1 MLQIREVCKEY
12 RTGDLV
18 QRALDHVSLNLR
30 DNEFVAILGPSGSG
44 KTTLLNVIGGLDRYD
59 SGDLI
64 INGVSTKKYKDRD
77 WDSYR
82 NHTIGFVFQSYNL
95 IPHQTILA
103 NVELALTIS
112 GMGKTERTRKAV
124 QALEQVGLGEQ
135 VHKKPNQ
142 LSGGQMQRVAIAR
155 ALVNDPDILLA
166 DEPTGALDSDTSIQV
181 MDLLRE
187 VAKDRLV
194 VMVTHNPELAEA
206 YATRIVRLRDGKIQ
220 ADTDPFLV
228 DEAGLKKPEH
238 RNLGKASMS
247 FITSLSLSFNNL
259 RTKKARTILTSFAG
273 SIGIIGIAL
282 ILSISNGVNDYIDTM
297 EEETLA
303 QYPLQIESSGFD
315 FMSMMGEMPGMEEE
329 EEKSG
334 DIDVIETITGIFSNV
349 DSNDL
354 QSLKE
359 YLDSGQS
366 GIEDYTN
373 SVEYKYDVTPQIFR
387 EDPDGVRQV
396 NPDMAFEEL
405 GGATGS
411 SSMFLSMMGSD
422 SFFEMPEDP
431 ALYQSQ
437 YEVKAGRWPQN
448 YNECVVVLTQSGGIS
463 DTMLYTL
470 GLRDS
475 MELDEMIRQYLDE
488 ETVQLPEDFGSY
500 SYEDLLDIGFRLVD
514 SADYYEYDS
523 QYGIWTDRSDDEAY
537 LQELVKNGEELT
549 VVGVVQ
555 PEEGSTITVLGSGIG
570 YLPSLTRHVMERAAE
585 KEIVQNQIAHPQV
598 DVFSGEE
605 FGAENAENG
614 FDLNSL
620 FTVDTQALQEAFQF
634 DESALTEGMSG
645 QMEMPDLAGAGGLD
659 LADFIDFGS
668 LDLDLPQMS
677 AGGLA
682 ELLGDIRLNVSGE
695 AVSQMASGLL
705 DGYQEYAAAHPEADF
720 SRLGESFLGYLE
732 TEEAQNIFRD
742 AIREII
748 RENADAMVTGEQL
761 QDLMARIMT
770 GYQEYAAEHG
780 YTDPD
785 RFAEYLMEY
794 LQTADAET
802 VMDQWAQENLGG
814 LGDITISREQMEQLA
829 GDMLAG
835 YRGYAEANGLPDI
848 SRMGDYFTDY
858 LGTPQAQQL
867 LAAGIAGMVDTDSL
881 QAQLA
886 DAMGSYMNEMMGQY
900 GASVG
905 QAIENQMA
913 SVMEQMMTQISAGIQ
928 QYMQQAM
935 AQLAQN
941 LGGAMNL
948 SPEAFEQAFQVN
960 MDGEE
965 LAQILLSMGSIQDAT
980 YEGNLQSLGYADTDV
995 PSEIDI
1001 YPKDFESKEQ
1011 VTAILED
1018 YNRQMEE
1025 QGKEDQV
1032 ISYTDSVGTLMSSV
1046 TDIVNVISY
1055 VLIAFV
1061 AISLLVSSIM
1071 IGVIT
1076 YISVLER
1083 KKEIGILR
1091 AIGAS
1096 KKNVSQVFNAETFII
1111 GACAGILGIAITL
1124 ILLIPG
1130 NMILHSLDGLEDI
1143 TAKLPVYDALLLIG
1157 ISILLTLI
1165 GGLIPS
1171 RKASKSDPVTALRV
1185 D

>member
-1 MLQIREVCKEY
+1 
-12 RTGDLV
+12 
-18 QRALDHVSLNLR
+18 
-30 DNEFVAILGPSGSG
+30 
-44 KTTLLNVIGGLDRYD
+44 
-59 SGDLI
+59 
-64 INGVSTKKYKDRD
+64 
-77 WDSYR
+77 
-82 NHTIGFVFQSYNL
+82 
-95 IPHQTILA
+95 
-103 NVELALTIS
+103 
-112 GMGKTERTRKAV
+112 
-124 QALEQVGLGEQ
+124 
-135 VHKKPNQ
+135 
-142 LSGGQMQRVAIAR
+142 
-155 ALVNDPDILLA
+155 
-166 DEPTGALDSDTSIQV
+166 
-181 MDLLRE
+181 
-187 VAKDRLV
+187 
-194 VMVTHNPELAEA
+194 
-206 YATRIVRLRDGKIQ
+206 
-220 ADTDPFLV
+220 
-228 DEAGLKKPEH
+228 
-238 RNLGKASMS
+238 
-247 FITSLSLSFNNL
+247 
-259 RTKKARTILTSFAG
+259 
-273 SIGIIGIAL
+273 
-282 ILSISNGVNDYIDTM
+282 
-297 EEETLA
+297 
-303 QYPLQIESSGFD
+303 
-315 FMSMMGEMPGMEEE
+315 
-329 EEKSG
+329 
-334 DIDVIETITGIFSNV
+334 
-349 DSNDL
+349 
-354 QSLKE
+354 
-359 YLDSGQS
+359 
-366 GIEDYTN
+366 
-373 SVEYKYDVTPQIFR
+373 
-387 EDPDGVRQV
+387 
-396 NPDMAFEEL
+396 
-405 GGATGS
+405 
-411 SSMFLSMMGSD
+411 
-422 SFFEMPEDP
+422 
-431 ALYQSQ
+431 
-437 YEVKAGRWPQN
+437 
-448 YNECVVVLTQSGGIS
+448 
-463 DTMLYTL
+463 
-470 GLRDS
+470 
-475 MELDEMIRQYLDE
+475 
-488 ETVQLPEDFGSY
+488 
-500 SYEDLLDIGFRLVD
+500 
-514 SADYYEYDS
+514 
-523 QYGIWTDRSDDEAY
+523 
-537 LQELVKNGEELT
+537 
-549 VVGVVQ
+549 
-555 PEEGSTITVLGSGIG
+555 
-570 YLPSLTRHVMERAAE
+570 
-585 KEIVQNQIAHPQV
+585 
-598 DVFSGEE
+598 
-605 FGAENAENG
+605 
-614 FDLNSL
+614 
-620 FTVDTQALQEAFQF
+620 
-634 DESALTEGMSG
+634 
-645 QMEMPDLAGAGGLD
+645 MEMPDLAGAGGLD

-705 DGYQEYAAAHPEADF
+705 EGYQEYAAAHPEADF
-720 SRLGESFLGYLE
+720 PGWENPSSDIWKQKKRRTFSEMRSRDHPGKRGRDGYRGTAAGSDGADHDRLSGIRCGARLYRSGSFCG
-732 TEEAQNIFRD
+732 
-742 AIREII
+742 
-748 RENADAMVTGEQL
+748 V
-761 QDLMARIMT
+761 
-770 GYQEYAAEHG
+770 
-780 YTDPD
+780 
-785 RFAEYLMEY
+785 LMEY

>member
-1 MLQIREVCKEY
+1 
-12 RTGDLV
+12 
-18 QRALDHVSLNLR
+18 
-30 DNEFVAILGPSGSG
+30 
-44 KTTLLNVIGGLDRYD
+44 
-59 SGDLI
+59 
-64 INGVSTKKYKDRD
+64 
-77 WDSYR
+77 
-82 NHTIGFVFQSYNL
+82 
-95 IPHQTILA
+95 
-103 NVELALTIS
+103 
-112 GMGKTERTRKAV
+112 
-124 QALEQVGLGEQ
+124 
-135 VHKKPNQ
+135 
-142 LSGGQMQRVAIAR
+142 
-155 ALVNDPDILLA
+155 
-166 DEPTGALDSDTSIQV
+166 
-181 MDLLRE
+181 
-187 VAKDRLV
+187 
-194 VMVTHNPELAEA
+194 
-206 YATRIVRLRDGKIQ
+206 
-220 ADTDPFLV
+220 
-228 DEAGLKKPEH
+228 
-238 RNLGKASMS
+238 
-247 FITSLSLSFNNL
+247 
-259 RTKKARTILTSFAG
+259 
-273 SIGIIGIAL
+273 
-282 ILSISNGVNDYIDTM
+282 
-297 EEETLA
+297 
-303 QYPLQIESSGFD
+303 
-315 FMSMMGEMPGMEEE
+315 
-329 EEKSG
+329 
-334 DIDVIETITGIFSNV
+334 
-349 DSNDL
+349 
-354 QSLKE
+354 
-359 YLDSGQS
+359 
-366 GIEDYTN
+366 
-373 SVEYKYDVTPQIFR
+373 
-387 EDPDGVRQV
+387 
-396 NPDMAFEEL
+396 
-405 GGATGS
+405 
-411 SSMFLSMMGSD
+411 
-422 SFFEMPEDP
+422 
-431 ALYQSQ
+431 
-437 YEVKAGRWPQN
+437 
-448 YNECVVVLTQSGGIS
+448 
-463 DTMLYTL
+463 
-470 GLRDS
+470 
-475 MELDEMIRQYLDE
+475 
-488 ETVQLPEDFGSY
+488 
-500 SYEDLLDIGFRLVD
+500 
-514 SADYYEYDS
+514 
-523 QYGIWTDRSDDEAY
+523 
-537 LQELVKNGEELT
+537 
-549 VVGVVQ
+549 
-555 PEEGSTITVLGSGIG
+555 
-570 YLPSLTRHVMERAAE
+570 
-585 KEIVQNQIAHPQV
+585 
-598 DVFSGEE
+598 
-605 FGAENAENG
+605 
-614 FDLNSL
+614 
-620 FTVDTQALQEAFQF
+620 
-634 DESALTEGMSG
+634 
-645 QMEMPDLAGAGGLD
+645 
-659 LADFIDFGS
+659 
-668 LDLDLPQMS
+668 
-677 AGGLA
+677 
-682 ELLGDIRLNVSGE
+682 
-695 AVSQMASGLL
+695 
-705 DGYQEYAAAHPEADF
+705 
-720 SRLGESFLGYLE
+720 
-732 TEEAQNIFRD
+732 
-742 AIREII
+742 
-748 RENADAMVTGEQL
+748 MVTGEQL
-761 QDLMARIMT
+761 QDLMVRIMT

-848 SRMGDYFTDY
+848 SKMGDYFTDY